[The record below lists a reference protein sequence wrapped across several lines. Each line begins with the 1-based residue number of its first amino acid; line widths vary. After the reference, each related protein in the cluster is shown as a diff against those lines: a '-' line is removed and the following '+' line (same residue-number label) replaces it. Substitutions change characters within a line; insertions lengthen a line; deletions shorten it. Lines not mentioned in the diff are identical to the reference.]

1 MTEKEV
7 KEAITLAEKIV
18 KWAEENISK
27 KNPRRS

>member
-7 KEAITLAEKIV
+7 NEAITLAEKIV

-27 KNPRRS
+27 KIP